1 MVHTEQPT
9 THHLSPAQTARR
21 ILRATG
27 ALMLVQVI
35 LRGFGLIEKM
45 ILAKFFGTDFRAD
58 AYNAARDIA
67 MYLFQLGDQVIM
79 HSFLPVFVARMREHG
94 EKDAWRLASTTLNI
108 IILLTA
114 VLAVLGIFFAP
125 EVLPWFVPD
134 WFKGSEARDPGL
146 IPLTITLVK
155 IMLVASI
162 FLTASSLTY
171 CLLNSYKQFALPASA
186 DMVLKGSVLVFAILF
201 IGNLTWGPL
210 ALAAGFVCG
219 AVGKIAV
226 HTFGLGRRFLNYR
239 PVVDVRHPGLGR
251 FGWLA
256 LPLIIGVLFSIFRQV
271 MDTRFT
277 STLAEGSLSAL
288 KYARTLCDMP
298 VQFFPYVFGIA
309 LFPFLADIAVAGDKD
324 RLRGMLM
331 SATRMMLLIF
341 VPLALALIIMRYP
354 IINGLFGSDKF
365 GEASAHLTAGPLQ
378 IYAAGMLIGALE
390 IIVLQFFF
398 AMSDTLRPIVVGMI
412 LSPLHIGFSYLGVF
426 HWELGVLGV
435 AAALVVYKTT
445 KVAVL
450 YFMMRRKLHS
460 LEGRKTL
467 VLLGKV
473 AVALAPFILLL
484 LAGTY
489 LLPMPGNVEGKAA
502 KLLALLPFV
511 ATGGVA
517 MLVYLGVLHY
527 LRVDEVNMLVQ
538 RIRGKLGKKDA
549 APETAEQAGVE

>member
-1 MVHTEQPT
+1 MVHTDPAT

-45 ILAKFFGTDFRAD
+45 ILARFFGTSYLAD
-58 AYNAARDIA
+58 AYNAAREISL
-67 MYLFQLGDQVIM
+67 YLFQLADQVIM
-79 HSFLPVFVARMREHG
+79 HSFLPVFVARLREHG

-114 VLAVLGIFFAP
+114 TLAVLGIFFAP

-134 WFKGSEARDPGL
+134 WFADGNERDPGL
-146 IPLTITLVK
+146 IPLTITLVRV
-155 IMLVASI
+155 MLVATI

-186 DMVLKGSVLVFAILF
+186 DMVLKASVLIFAVLFAGSV
-201 IGNLTWGPL
+201 WGPL
-210 ALAAGFVCG
+210 ALAVGFVCG
-219 AVGKIAV
+219 AFGKIAV
-226 HTFGLGRRFLNYR
+226 HAFGLGRRFRNYR

-251 FGWLA
+251 FGLLA
-256 LPLIIGVLFSIFRQV
+256 LPLIVGVLFSIFRQV

-331 SATRMMLLIF
+331 SATRMMFMIF

-354 IINGLFGSDKF
+354 IINGLFGSEKF

-390 IIVLQFFF
+390 IIVLQFYF
-398 AMSDTLRPIVVGMI
+398 AMSDTLRPIVVGMV

-426 HWELGVLGV
+426 HWNFGILAI
-435 AAALVVYKTT
+435 AAALVVYKGT

-450 YFMMRRKLHS
+450 YIMMRRKLHS
-460 LEGRKTL
+460 LEGRKTFA
-467 VLLGKV
+467 LLGKV
-473 AVALAPFILLL
+473 AIALLPFIVLL
-484 LAGTY
+484 LAGIY
-489 LLPMPGNVEGKAA
+489 FLPVPGNVEGKAA
-502 KLLALLPFV
+502 KLLALLPYV
-511 ATGGVA
+511 ILGGA
-517 MLVYLGVLHY
+517 GMLVYLFALH
-527 LRVDEVNMLVQ
+527 LMRVEEVNLLVA
-538 RIRGKLGKKDA
+538 RVRGKLGKKGA
-549 APETAEQAGVE
+549 AEETQGQAEV

>member
-1 MVHTEQPT
+1 MVQTEQPT
-9 THHLSPAQTARR
+9 THLSPAQTARR

-35 LRGFGLIEKM
+35 IKCFGLIEKM
-45 ILAKFFGTDFRAD
+45 ILAKYFGTDYRAD

-79 HSFLPVFVARMREHG
+79 HSFLPVFVARLREHG

-108 IILLTA
+108 IVLLTA
-114 VLAVLGIFFAP
+114 TLAVLGIFFAP

-134 WFKGSEARDPGL
+134 WFNGDGARDPGL
-146 IPLTITLVK
+146 IPITITLMRV
-155 IMLVASI
+155 MLVASI

-186 DMVLKGSVLVFAILF
+186 DMVLKASVLLFAVLF
-201 IGNLTWGPL
+201 AGSAWGPL

-219 AVGKIAV
+219 AIGKVAV
-226 HTFGLGRRFLNYR
+226 HAFGLGRRFRSYR
-239 PVVDVRHPGLGR
+239 PVVDLRHPGLGR
-251 FGWLA
+251 FGMLA

-309 LFPFLADIAVAGDKD
+309 LFPFLADIAVVGDKE

-331 SATRMMLLIF
+331 SATRMMFLIF
-341 VPLALALIIMRYP
+341 IPLALAIVIMRYP
-354 IINGLFGSDKF
+354 IVNGLFGSEKF
-365 GEASAHLTAGPLQ
+365 GETSARLTAGPLQ
-378 IYAAGMLIGALE
+378 IYAAGMLVGALE
-390 IIVLQFFF
+390 IIVLQFYF
-398 AMSDTLRPIVVGMI
+398 AMSDTLRPIVVGMV

-426 HWELGVLGV
+426 HWHLGVL
-435 AAALVVYKTT
+435 AIATALVVYKGA

-450 YFMMRRKLHS
+450 YVMMRGKLRS
-460 LEGRKTL
+460 LEGRQTL
-467 VLLGKV
+467 ILLGKV
-473 AVALAPFILLL
+473 AVALLPFVALL
-484 LAGTY
+484 LAGAY
-489 LLPMPGNVEGKAA
+489 FLPMPGNAAGKTA
-502 KLLALLPFV
+502 KLLALLPYIV
-511 ATGGVA
+511 VGGA
-517 MLVYLGVLHY
+517 GMLVYFTVLY
-527 LRVDEVNMLVQ
+527 LMRVEEVNMLVT
-538 RIRGKLGKKDA
+538 RVRRKLGKGS
-549 APETAEQAGVE
+549 P